1 MGFIIFGTT
10 AQFRKV
16 YAQNVRKICCCGGR
30 KTKNSTEDVERVQI
44 GRGGNGFSGRL
55 SGRFPTYHCRV
66 ESNGMKLEMGES
78 GRIVPAEDKNL
89 VIARA
94 QEVLQQRS
102 TAKLEQP
109 WRTLGIDRQVER

>member
-1 MGFIIFGTT
+1 
-10 AQFRKV
+10 
-16 YAQNVRKICCCGGR
+16 
-30 KTKNSTEDVERVQI
+30 
-44 GRGGNGFSGRL
+44 
-55 SGRFPTYHCRV
+55 
-66 ESNGMKLEMGES
+66 MKLEMGES
-78 GRIVPAEDKNL
+78 GGIVPAEDKNI